1 MAVNKRQDFESIE
14 HTRYKNLFA
23 KINIPE
29 NVFIIYG
36 DEDVVYDDSF
46 DTSWDGS
53 FRFEY
58 LRKGDYTLYVVD
70 DSTSIIDNSIVNY
83 DYPVFR
89 HVTISSN
96 NSTKSVDN
104 FIIQKD

>member
-1 MAVNKRQDFESIE
+1 MPDEGVD
-14 HTRYKNLFA
+14 
-23 KINIPE
+23 
-29 NVFIIYG
+29 VFIIYSSN
-36 DEDVVYDDSF
+36 ENNLYDDSF
-46 DTSWDGS
+46 ETDWKGRY
-53 FRFEY
+53 RFEY

-96 NSTKSVDN
+96 NSTKAVDN
-104 FIIQKD
+104 FIIQKISYVRFKNQYY